1 MQTSVKFILHTM
13 QTSVK
18 FTLRAIQLC
27 KLRIYHHNNYYLRF
41 ILMKDI
47 YQYSAKDN
55 QGNETKLSNYQG
67 EVLLIVNTA
76 SNCGFTP
83 QYQGL
88 QNLYQQYQTQGFEV
102 LAFPCN
108 QFKQQEQGSD
118 EDIRQFC
125 DLHFNI
131 KFPLFEKIEVN
142 GENSHPLYKY
152 LKEQAPGILGSKAI
166 KWNFTK
172 FLVNKKG
179 HVIKRYA
186 PTTKP
191 EDISADIALELTK

>member
-1 MQTSVKFILHTM
+1 
-13 QTSVK
+13 
-18 FTLRAIQLC
+18 
-27 KLRIYHHNNYYLRF
+27 
-41 ILMKDI
+41 MKNI
-47 YQYSAKDN
+47 YQFNAKDS
-55 QGNETKLSNYQG
+55 QGDDVELSSYQG
-67 EVLLIVNTA
+67 KVLLIVNTA

-88 QNLYQQYQTQGFEV
+88 QNLYQQHQAEGLEV

-125 DLHFNI
+125 DLRFNI
-131 KFPLFEKIEVN
+131 KFPLFSKIEVN
-142 GENSHPLYKY
+142 GDNAHPLYNY
-152 LKEQAPGILGSKAI
+152 LKEQAPGILGSKSI

-172 FLVNKKG
+172 FLINREGLAV
-179 HVIKRYA
+179 KRYA

-191 EDISADIALELTK
+191 EDIAADIAIELSK